1 MNFQAVL
8 AGLPDAVIAVDEQ
21 LRVVFWNS
29 ATEVLTE
36 RSARRA
42 EGRLLRDIFG
52 EEASLVRRL
61 GETLAS
67 GESRSEPESYVE
79 RADHRLVPVSIVTAA
94 LFDREGRVEAAVAV
108 LRDVSRIRQLEA
120 EVRRGETLAAAGR
133 MAVGLAHE
141 IRNPLG
147 AIRGAVQ
154 LLGRELGPA
163 SPLHEYTTVL
173 LTEVDRVNRII
184 EMLLDLA
191 RPAAIR
197 PVPLNLHQLLER
209 VALLSE
215 ESARERKVTIVRRY
229 DPSLPPI
236 LGDEDRLVQV
246 FHNLVRNAV
255 EAMPDGGLLTLTT
268 RVSMNPLFGKVDLG
282 GGQRHMVEA
291 QVMDEGTGIPAATR
305 AKIFDP
311 FFTTKEP
318 GKGTGLGLSTVYGI
332 VTQSH
337 GHIEVDSEPGA
348 GSSFR
353 IFFPCTDRAV
363 DPDAPAPRTPTT
375 LRGSETILLVE
386 DDEQVRRMNV
396 EVLRGHGY
404 LVLDAQS
411 GAEALATAAS
421 FGGDIHLLVTDV
433 VMPGMSGPALAER
446 IAETRPTTRSLYVS
460 GYAPSAIVHHGV
472 LEAGIAFLP
481 KPISPD
487 ALLHKV
493 RELLTPA

>member
-268 RVSMNPLFGKVDLG
+268 RVSMNPLFG
-282 GGQRHMVEA
+282 
-291 QVMDEGTGIPAATR
+291 
-305 AKIFDP
+305 
-311 FFTTKEP
+311 
-318 GKGTGLGLSTVYGI
+318 
-332 VTQSH
+332 
-337 GHIEVDSEPGA
+337 
-348 GSSFR
+348 
-353 IFFPCTDRAV
+353 
-363 DPDAPAPRTPTT
+363 
-375 LRGSETILLVE
+375 
-386 DDEQVRRMNV
+386 
-396 EVLRGHGY
+396 
-404 LVLDAQS
+404 
-411 GAEALATAAS
+411 
-421 FGGDIHLLVTDV
+421 
-433 VMPGMSGPALAER
+433 
-446 IAETRPTTRSLYVS
+446 
-460 GYAPSAIVHHGV
+460 
-472 LEAGIAFLP
+472 
-481 KPISPD
+481 
-487 ALLHKV
+487 
-493 RELLTPA
+493 